1 MMKLKHIVDNEQLV
15 NELIKEWLGTE
26 EFRLSDNFRISSNSI
41 YMFNHID
48 KDYVI
53 RFAPLEEK
61 ELNQIKAEVEF
72 VNYLRDNYLEVPK
85 FISSVNGKQ
94 VESIQTEF
102 GEYYVTVYEKIKGI
116 SSEDV
121 LVDEKKVRDIGRK
134 LAMLHGLSSKY
145 IPTIRR
151 KSVEE
156 VLNWLITELGIYEN
170 QEEVIEE
177 ALSIKELFGLL
188 KKNQN
193 NYGLIHFD
201 FELDNLL
208 YDKDE
213 DRISII
219 DFDDSMY
226 NFYGTDIV
234 QTIDNIKEETDVDFD
249 VREELL
255 TGYRSLREYNEDS
268 EELLRRF
275 GRLLKYVRVKRSISN
290 VPKIIP
296 EWMEHLIMRLTDFLN
311 EYKQNIK

>member
-1 MMKLKHIVDNEQLV
+1 MMKLKHIVDNKQLV
-15 NELIKEWLGTE
+15 NELIKKWLGSD

-41 YMFNHID
+41 YMFNYID

-72 VNYLRDNYLEVPK
+72 VNYLRDNFLEVPK

-94 VESIQTEF
+94 VESIHTEF

-134 LAMLHGLSSKY
+134 LAMLHSLSSKY
-145 IPTIRR
+145 TPTLRR

-156 VLNWLITELGIYEN
+156 VLNWLITELGNYEK
-170 QEEVIEE
+170 QEEVLEE
-177 ALSIKELFGLL
+177 AVSIKELFGLL
-188 KKNQN
+188 KMNQD

-208 YDKDE
+208 YDEDE
-213 DRISII
+213 DKLSII

-226 NFYGTDIV
+226 NYYGTDIV

-249 VREELL
+249 IREELL
-255 TGYRSLREYNEDS
+255 TGYRTLREYNEGS

-275 GRLLKYVRVKRSISN
+275 GKLLKYVRVKRSISN

-296 EWMEHLIMRLTDFLN
+296 EWMESLIMRLTDILN